1 MLRRF
6 AKFFSINFESQ
17 MRLFKIFLNLCCW
30 FLKNKSGVN
39 FLGIITKLTLVC
51 SNANTVFFNT
61 VFLKVFIQ
69 LFLKFL
75 SNNILFYPSYLGSTT
90 LISLQPMLHLLKNQ
104 AIVLFALVKCVKS
117 DIEKNC
123 H

>member
-6 AKFFSINFESQ
+6 AKFFSVNFESQ

-51 SNANTVFFNT
+51 SNANTVFLNT

-75 SNNILFYPSYLGSTT
+75 SNNILFYPSYLGSAG

-104 AIVLFALVKCVKS
+104 AFDLFALVKSVKS

>member
-1 MLRRF
+1 
-6 AKFFSINFESQ
+6 

-51 SNANTVFFNT
+51 SNANTIFLNT

-75 SNNILFYPSYLGSTT
+75 SNNILFYPSYLGSTR
-90 LISLQPMLHLLKNQ
+90 LISLLPMLHLLKNQ
-104 AIVLFALVKCVKS
+104 AIDLFALVKCVKS

>member
-1 MLRRF
+1 MHLL
-6 AKFFSINFESQ
+6 KH
-17 MRLFKIFLNLCCW
+17 FLNLRDW
-30 FLKNKSGVN
+30 FLKNKSGIN
-39 FLGIITKLTLVC
+39 FLETKTKLTLIC
-51 SNANTVFFNT
+51 NSANA
-61 VFLKVFIQ
+61 VFLEVCIQ

-75 SNNILFYPSYLGSTT
+75 SNNILFYPSYLGSAG

-104 AIVLFALVKCVKS
+104 AIDLFALVKSVKS